1 MVMTRRGFLRRLDVP
16 AIEAAVR
23 GAEQR
28 TSGEIRVSIA
38 GVFWGTSRR
47 MAERAFQRLGM
58 HATRRRNG
66 VLILVAPSRRTL
78 SILGDEGI
86 HAHVGDSFWASVSDA
101 ASARL
106 RAGDFTAGLVEAV
119 EAVGAALARH
129 FPPEP
134 TGDVDELPDTVD
146 LGRRPD

>member
-1 MVMTRRGFLRRLDVP
+1 
-16 AIEAAVR
+16 
-23 GAEQR
+23 
-28 TSGEIRVSIA
+28 
-38 GVFWGTSRR
+38 